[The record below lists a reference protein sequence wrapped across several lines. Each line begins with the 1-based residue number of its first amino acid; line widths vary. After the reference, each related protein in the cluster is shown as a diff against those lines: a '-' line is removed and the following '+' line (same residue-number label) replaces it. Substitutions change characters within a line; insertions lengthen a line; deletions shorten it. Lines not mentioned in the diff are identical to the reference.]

1 MWGCF
6 QKKSFAELVRSVF
19 PTHVGVFPR
28 NRSKSSAELCLPHAC
43 GGVSEA
49 AGLLGKLCESSPR
62 MWGCFQFIPPSRKNG
77 LVFPTHVGV
86 FPVRQG
92 TVRRGLGLPHA
103 CGGVSLV
110 KYKQIRSD
118 VSSPRMWG
126 CFYCGFSGH
135 DDG

>member
-1 MWGCF
+1 M
-6 QKKSFAELVRSVF
+6 
-19 PTHVGVFPR
+19 
-28 NRSKSSAELCLPHAC
+28 
-43 GGVSEA
+43 
-49 AGLLGKLCESSPR
+49 SSPR
-62 MWGCFQFIPPSRKNG
+62 MWGCFPALR
-77 LVFPTHVGV
+77 LVYYCHAVFPTHVV
-86 FPVRQG
+86 FPQTELAIVLRSS
-92 TVRRGLGLPHA
+92 LPHA